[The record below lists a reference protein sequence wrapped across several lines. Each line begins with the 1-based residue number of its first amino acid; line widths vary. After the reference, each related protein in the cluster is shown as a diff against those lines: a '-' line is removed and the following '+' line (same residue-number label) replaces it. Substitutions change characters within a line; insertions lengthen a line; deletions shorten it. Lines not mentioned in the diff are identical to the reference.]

1 MSRMHLEPMELG
13 FQELGFQNFHCRNLL
28 LENERNKHAQK
39 RDVHLFVEVH
49 RLLIREFILDENKL
63 ISIIILFSGENWN
76 IIKIKC

>member
-1 MSRMHLEPMELG
+1 MSQMHLEPMELG
-13 FQELGFQNFHCRNLL
+13 FQEFGFQNFHCRNLL

-39 RDVHLFVEVH
+39 LDAHLFVEVH
-49 RLLIREFILDENKL
+49 RLLMREFILDENKL